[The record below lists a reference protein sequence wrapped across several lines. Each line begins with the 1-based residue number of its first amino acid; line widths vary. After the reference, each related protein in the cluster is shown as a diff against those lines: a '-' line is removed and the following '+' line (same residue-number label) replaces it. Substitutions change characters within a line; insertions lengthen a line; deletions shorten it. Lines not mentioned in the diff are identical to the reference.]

1 MNPVPRSPPH
11 PMSTL
16 HLGPVKKYILVG
28 REEKEPRRVETVSGA
43 NERHYFDNRVGASA
57 GPPYCLC
64 ACECMCDRWVDVE
77 APLPLVLK
85 PAL

>member
-1 MNPVPRSPPH
+1 MNPVPRSPP

-57 GPPYCLC
+57 GPPILSVC
-64 ACECMCDRWVDVE
+64 V
-77 APLPLVLK
+77 
-85 PAL
+85 